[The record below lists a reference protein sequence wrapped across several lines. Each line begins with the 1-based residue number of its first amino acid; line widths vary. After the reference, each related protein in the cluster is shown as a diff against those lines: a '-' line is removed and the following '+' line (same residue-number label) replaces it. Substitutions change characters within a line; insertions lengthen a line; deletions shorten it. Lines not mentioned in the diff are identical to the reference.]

1 MALKIMSSGYNN
13 KVFTFP
19 GLKLQQLLLY
29 KDIDKIGADCKL
41 LGLTFVNQNILFQKA
56 NFKDEVQLVSKR
68 N

>member
-1 MALKIMSSGYNN
+1 MSSGYNS

-29 KDIDKIGADCKL
+29 KEIDKIRTDCEI
-41 LGLTFVNQNILFQKA
+41 LGLVFTNQNILFQKA
-56 NFKDEVQLVSKR
+56 NFKDEVQLVRKR

>member
-29 KDIDKIGADCKL
+29 KDIDKIRADCEL
-41 LGLTFVNQNILFQKA
+41 LGLIFVNQNILFQKA
-56 NFKDEVQLVSKR
+56 NFKDEVQLVSRR